1 MLMWPKRD
9 SRRPIRN
16 ATHSLSEGGRI
27 GYGRGTAQIAVYSVH
42 NHRRTVRKSVR
53 KSSTNTIAASCIGT
67 IAFATAT
74 NTTKSDIQTPADTIA
89 PSHQVRRKTFF

>member
-27 GYGRGTAQIAVYSVH
+27 GYGRGTAQITVYSVH
-42 NHRRTVRKSVR
+42 NHRSNREEKR
-53 KSSTNTIAASCIGT
+53 NE
-67 IAFATAT
+67 
-74 NTTKSDIQTPADTIA
+74 
-89 PSHQVRRKTFF
+89 HRRLVHPDGLCDGDEHNEKRDPDAG